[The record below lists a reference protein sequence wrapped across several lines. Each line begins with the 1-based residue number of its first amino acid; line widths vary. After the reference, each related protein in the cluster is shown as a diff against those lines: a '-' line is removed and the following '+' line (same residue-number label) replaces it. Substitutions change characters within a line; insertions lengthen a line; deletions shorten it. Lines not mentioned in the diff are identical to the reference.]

1 MSSRTDMPDTS
12 DRRTRGLRPE
22 TVTPTEARQ
31 GFRGKPVL
39 IVLLG
44 GLILAMLVWIPAEW
58 WGNSIAPENPAN
70 EPQQQTAPSPAESQS
85 NSGNQNMQ
93 PSNPTPGQ

>member
-1 MSSRTDMPDTS
+1 MNSRTDMPDTT
-12 DRRTRGLRPE
+12 DRRTRGLKPE
-22 TVTPTEARQ
+22 PMTPVEARQ

-58 WGNSIAPENPAN
+58 WGNSIAPADPAN
-70 EPQQQTAPSPAESQS
+70 QPVEQTAPAPNESGAQTIPQSSLSPTD
-85 NSGNQNMQ
+85 G
-93 PSNPTPGQ
+93 

>member
-1 MSSRTDMPDTS
+1 MSNRTDMPDTT
-12 DRRTRGLRPE
+12 DRRTRGLKPE
-22 TVTPTEARQ
+22 PMTPVEARQ

-58 WGNSIAPENPAN
+58 WGNSIAPDNPAN
-70 EPQQQTAPSPAESQS
+70 EQQQTAPAPSPGGTASE
-85 NSGNQNMQ
+85 GQNMPQ
-93 PSNPTPGQ
+93 SNPTPGQ

>member
-1 MSSRTDMPDTS
+1 MSTRTDLPNTA
-12 DRRTRGLRPE
+12 DRRTRGLQPE
-22 TVTPTEARQ
+22 QVTPTEARQ

-70 EPQQQTAPSPAESQS
+70 EPPQQTAPSPAEPS
-85 NSGNQNMQ
+85 SGGQNMPQ
-93 PSNPTPGQ
+93 SNPTPGQ

>member
-1 MSSRTDMPDTS
+1 MSSRTDLPDTT
-12 DRRTRGLRPE
+12 DRRTRGLKPE
-22 TVTPTEARQ
+22 PMTPTEARQ

-39 IVLLG
+39 IVLLA

-70 EPQQQTAPSPAESQS
+70 EPTQTTAPAPGGESSAE
-85 NSGNQNMQ
+85 QNMPQ
-93 PSNPTPGQ
+93 SNPTPGQ

>member
-1 MSSRTDMPDTS
+1 MSSRTDLPDTN
-12 DRRTRGLRPE
+12 RRTRGLQPE
-22 TVTPTEARQ
+22 VTATEARQ

-58 WGNSIAPENPAN
+58 WGNSIAPN
-70 EPQQQTAPSPAESQS
+70 EPQQQTAPSPAE
-85 NSGNQNMQ
+85 NQPAGAQ
-93 PSNPTPGQ
+93 PQSNPTPGQ